1 MSDAPAVSVVM
12 SVYNGAKF
20 LPEAVESILR
30 QSWSNFEFVIVNDG
44 STDET
49 WSILERYRSQDNRVR
64 VVDQEK
70 RGLTVSL
77 NRGCSLSKGKF
88 IARMDADDVAMPG
101 RLESQMHFMETH
113 PDVGVLGGAFDLIDA
128 AGKKLGVSWLPCEDH
143 EIRRLLLDS
152 TAFLHPSVLMDRSAL
167 ARAGG
172 YREVKYAEDYDLWLR
187 LAEQTKLANLREVI
201 HQYRVHPDQVSV
213 SKCKEQALW
222 TGAAK
227 VAAECR
233 RKGKPDPIDTLTE
246 LTPEI
251 LETMGV
257 SKVAQQ
263 TNTARGLLRC
273 VRNLYRGGE
282 LQLAMQALE
291 AMRSGEFANAE
302 RWIVADSHL
311 WAARLYW
318 SDRKRLHA
326 FTSLL
331 RALQVRPIISLRPV
345 RHALDWLRRS
355 SGRFNRTRLA
365 PTS

>member
-1 MSDAPAVSVVM
+1 MSNSPAISVVM

-20 LPEAVESILR
+20 LPEAVDSILR
-30 QSWSNFEFVIVNDG
+30 QTWSDFEFVIVNDG

-49 WSILERYRSQDNRVR
+49 WSILEGYRSQDSRLR
-64 VVDQEK
+64 LVDQEK
-70 RGLTVSL
+70 RGLTASL
-77 NRGCSLSKGKF
+77 NRGCSLSKGEF
-88 IARMDADDVAMPG
+88 IARMDADDVAMPR
-101 RLESQMHFMETH
+101 RLEWQMHFMATH
-113 PDVGVLGGAFDLIDA
+113 PGVGVLGGGFELIDA
-128 AGKKLGVSWLPCEDH
+128 AGKRLGVSWLPFEDH
-143 EIRRLLLDS
+143 EIRQLLLDC
-152 TAFLHPSVLMDRSAL
+152 TAFLHPSVLMSRSVL
-167 ARAGG
+167 ARVGG

-187 LAEQTKLANLREVI
+187 LAEQTKLANLRKVI
-201 HQYRVHPDQVSV
+201 HQYRVHPEQVSV

-233 RKGKPDPIDTLTE
+233 RNGKPDPINRLSQ

-257 SKVAQQ
+257 SKVVQQ

-282 LQLAMQALE
+282 LQLAIQALE
-291 AMRSGEFANAE
+291 AMRSDELASAE

-318 SDRKRLHA
+318 SDGKRLHA

-345 RHALDWLRRS
+345 RHARDWLRRS
-355 SGRFNRTRLA
+355 SGRFNRTRLV
-365 PTS
+365 SSS

>member
-1 MSDAPAVSVVM
+1 MSKAPAISVVM
-12 SVYNGAKF
+12 SVYNGARF
-20 LPEAVESILR
+20 LPQAIESILQ
-30 QSWSNFEFVIVNDG
+30 QSWSDFEFVIVNDG

-49 WSILERYRSQDNRVR
+49 WSILESYCSQDSRIR
-64 VVDQEK
+64 LTDQEN
-70 RGLTVSL
+70 RGLTASL
-77 NRGCSLSKGKF
+77 NRGCSLSQGKF
-88 IARMDADDVAMPG
+88 IARMDADDVAMPR
-101 RLESQMHFMETH
+101 RLEWQMDFMATH
-113 PDVGVLGGAFDLIDA
+113 PDVGVLGGAFELIDG
-128 AGKKLGVSWLPCEDH
+128 AGKNLGVSWLPLEDR
-143 EIRRLLLDS
+143 EIRRMLLDS
-152 TAFLHPSVLMDRSAL
+152 TAFLHPSVLMSHSAL
-167 ARAGG
+167 ARVGG

-187 LAEQTKLANLREVI
+187 LAEQTKLANLQEVI

-222 TGAAK
+222 TGAAQ

-233 RKGKPDPIDTLTE
+233 RNGKPDPINTLTE

-257 SKVAQQ
+257 SRVVQQ

-282 LQLAMQALE
+282 LQLALQALE
-291 AMRSGEFANAE
+291 AMRSGEFACAE
-302 RWIVADSHL
+302 RWLIADSYL

-318 SDRKRLHA
+318 SDGKRLQA

-355 SGRFNRTRLA
+355 GGRFSRTRMA
-365 PTS
+365 AG